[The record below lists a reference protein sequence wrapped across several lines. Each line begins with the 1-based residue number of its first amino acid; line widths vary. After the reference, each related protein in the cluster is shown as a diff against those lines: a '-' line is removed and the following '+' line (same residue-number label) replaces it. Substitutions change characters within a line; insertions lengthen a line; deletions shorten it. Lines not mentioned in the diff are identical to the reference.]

1 MAHLALFT
9 VPHAMSLTSWLE
21 NLSSPTLMRAG
32 QALLAQ
38 QAVSILACDAEQ
50 CQARVQDGQHS
61 YRVTLAEQSTCECGT
76 DNQGGCA
83 HMALAATQCRRA
95 DRAAQS
101 QQNRLT
107 PGQRRALAHT
117 SGTTLQRRT
126 GAVAGHLAPDLS
138 PAAQLDAA
146 AESSVLS
153 QRAARLAPLRMRGL
167 SARAANP
174 AASRVY

>member
-1 MAHLALFT
+1 
-9 VPHAMSLTSWLE
+9 
-21 NLSSPTLMRAG
+21 MRAG

-50 CQARVQDGQHS
+50 CQAQVQDGQHS

-83 HMALAATQCRRA
+83 HMALAATQRRQA

-107 PGQRRALAHT
+107 QA
-117 SGTTLQRRT
+117 S
-126 GAVAGHLAPDLS
+126 AG
-138 PAAQLDAA
+138 
-146 AESSVLS
+146 
-153 QRAARLAPLRMRGL
+153 PLRVW
-167 SARAANP
+167 NNTP
-174 AASRVY
+174 APNWRSC

>member
-1 MAHLALFT
+1 MMAHLALFT

-83 HMALAATQCRRA
+83 HMALAATQRRRA

-138 PAAQLDAA
+138 SAAQLDAA

-153 QRAARLAPLRMRGL
+153 QQGLVSRA
-167 SARAANP
+167 
-174 AASRVY
+174 